1 MKRYDM
7 IIHRLQYLRRRLFQ
21 SYRIA
26 IAGRSPSTTCTLL
39 LCVTC
44 VTMVVEQSVG
54 YGATDPASSTTP
66 KRTLNEVYETIGMG
80 RFQYLLYTLVALEG
94 YLDFAEL
101 TLITVMMPAIRC
113 EWGLTSYFEA
123 AITVSVFA
131 GYAVCAG
138 FFGKIG
144 DVYGRKPV
152 VLSATIL
159 LLISAL
165 LSATAPN
172 KWVFLSVSLRNI
184 AESKYRAAGISVLM
198 LACFVGCAAVNVLAY
213 FLLNAIGWRW
223 FILVVSIQI
232 IPALVLTAAFP
243 ESPRYLCVSGKV
255 VELNK
260 ALEYMAR
267 VNNVKLE
274 DDVEVV
280 VHQNEELGSYNMLF
294 NEANKRSVISLS
306 VVYFANIFLEFGL
319 WIFLPLFFSSKYCGT
334 GSVTPKRD
342 CTMLTQEDLWKL
354 SLSSIAAIFGS
365 LIAFLCASYIG
376 RLIPLRVAMGLVL
389 ACLLGLL
396 ICISNAVTFGIVSAL
411 KLTEAV
417 VNTLLWIIIPES
429 FATCLRATAIGFI
442 NSWGKLGGVIGTGM
456 VYLVFYVRKLEMLNW
471 RMCDIVQIKNNGNNC
486 IVVILLCPLDKT
498 LPLFIKQD

>member
-1 MKRYDM
+1 M
-7 IIHRLQYLRRRLFQ
+7 
-21 SYRIA
+21 
-26 IAGRSPSTTCTLL
+26 
-39 LCVTC
+39 VN
-44 VTMVVEQSVG
+44 VTMVVEQSAG
-54 YGATDPASSTTP
+54 YGATDHASSTKP

-80 RFQYLLYTLVALEG
+80 RFQYLSYTLVALEG
-94 YLDFAEL
+94 YSDYAEL

-123 AITVSVFA
+123 VITVSVFA

-138 FFGKIG
+138 FFGKVG

-172 KWVFLSVSLRNI
+172 KWVFLVGRTATGCCVGVKFSSIVCYATEY

-223 FILVVSIQI
+223 FILVVSIPI
-232 IPALVLTAAFP
+232 IPALVLTAALP

-260 ALEYMAR
+260 ALGFMAR
-267 VNNVKLE
+267 VNDVKLE

-280 VHQNEELGSYNMLF
+280 VHQNEELGSYSMLF

-306 VVYFANIFLEFGL
+306 VVYFAKIFLEFGL

-334 GSVTPKRD
+334 GSVTPKHD
-342 CTMLTQEDLWKL
+342 CTMLTQEDLWKC
-354 SLSSIAAIFGS
+354 SSIASSSLLVNLAFSHGFSSGVTSLLETCSPGAKYTAFGPVLELTDKEHVNLFQIHTVPGARFKIETHKIDTTF
-365 LIAFLCASYIG
+365 LIAYYPDPKLSTYSTCSKKASFKLFNTTLNK
-376 RLIPLRVAMGLVL
+376 LI
-389 ACLLGLL
+389 
-396 ICISNAVTFGIVSAL
+396 
-411 KLTEAV
+411 
-417 VNTLLWIIIPES
+417 
-429 FATCLRATAIGFI
+429 
-442 NSWGKLGGVIGTGM
+442 
-456 VYLVFYVRKLEMLNW
+456 
-471 RMCDIVQIKNNGNNC
+471 
-486 IVVILLCPLDKT
+486 
-498 LPLFIKQD
+498 